1 MPDETKAREVGPLEE
16 TLAET
21 VSRLADNL
29 GKHLAKAG
37 AGRLT
42 RLEERMARLEADRT
56 DRTHDE
62 HERRLTRLEEHDH
75 AAMLMDMDVIG
86 ANAQR
91 VEQSIAKGETD
102 VKAGG
107 VFEGHEGGDGGA
119 DQRGTG
125 NGETAE
131 AVERSQPR
139 AHEVGRGSDVASADG
154 EPSHISHSNHAERGA
169 VAPGDAQGGAPP
181 EPEIIRLA
189 KACGRW
195 LNAEAGTDYQRDAL
209 KGLSAAYLSAAYE
222 DWCQGRH
229 ISAEPAP
236 TGGATTC

>member
-1 MPDETKAREVGPLEE
+1 MPDETKAREVGPREE

-125 NGETAE
+125 NGET
-131 AVERSQPR
+131 
-139 AHEVGRGSDVASADG
+139 
-154 EPSHISHSNHAERGA
+154 SHISHSNHAERGA

-222 DWCQGRH
+222 DWCQVRH